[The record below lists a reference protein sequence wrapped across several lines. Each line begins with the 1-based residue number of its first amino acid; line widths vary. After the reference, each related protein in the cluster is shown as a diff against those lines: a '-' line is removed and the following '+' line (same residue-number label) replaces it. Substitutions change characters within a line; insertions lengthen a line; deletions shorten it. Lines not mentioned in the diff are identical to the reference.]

1 MKQIN
6 IYEPFLIRR
15 LGHDFDMC
23 HRIMSSL
30 VKKGFRVN
38 VLGHKDA
45 ATDVSDAIA
54 SGGGVFYR
62 FFAHSP
68 DSEEV
73 NTLSPEATV
82 SMLAPVL
89 PLTEN

>member
-1 MKQIN
+1 
-6 IYEPFLIRR
+6 
-15 LGHDFDMC
+15 MC

-62 FFAHSP
+62 FFAHTP